1 MDANPTPQQAADLL
15 SQVEANQSQ
24 ARSGDAWPLVT
35 LLFVLS
41 AGLSVGLMAVGI
53 IDDNTTQLIIAG
65 AGLSW
70 LIPALVVYLVKALSW
85 SRRSLAILLTW
96 LGVIIVAFIVGVMAD
111 SFAAGGPIPFIAAG
125 LLWVAAPV
133 LSLLALRR

>member
-1 MDANPTPQQAADLL
+1 MNASPTPQQAADLL
-15 SQVEANQSQ
+15 NQVEANHSQ

-41 AGLSVGLMAVGI
+41 AGLSVGLMAIGI

-70 LIPALVVYLVKALSW
+70 IIPALVVYLVNALSW
-85 SRRSLAILLTW
+85 SRRSTALLLTW
-96 LGVIIVAFIVGVMAD
+96 LGVVVAFIAGVMAD
-111 SFAAGGPIPFIAAG
+111 SFAAGSPIPFIAAG

-133 LSLLALRR
+133 FSLLALRR

>member
-70 LIPALVVYLVKALSW
+70 IIPALVVYLVKALSW

-96 LGVIIVAFIVGVMAD
+96 LGVIIIAFIVGVMAD

>member
-35 LLFVLS
+35 LLFV
-41 AGLSVGLMAVGI
+41 LSVGLMAVGI

-96 LGVIIVAFIVGVMAD
+96 LGVIIVAFVAGVMAD

-125 LLWVAAPV
+125 LLWVAAPIF
-133 LSLLALRR
+133 SLLALRR

>member
-1 MDANPTPQQAADLL
+1 MLF
-15 SQVEANQSQ
+15 
-24 ARSGDAWPLVT
+24 RSWPLVT

-65 AGLSW
+65 AGLGW
-70 LIPALVVYLVKALSW
+70 IIPALVVYLVKALSW

-96 LGVIIVAFIVGVMAD
+96 LGVIMIAFVAGVMAD

-133 LSLLALRR
+133 FSLLALRR

>member
-1 MDANPTPQQAADLL
+1 MNADPTPQQAADLIN
-15 SQVEANQSQ
+15 QVEANQSQ

-41 AGLSVGLMAVGI
+41 AGLSVGLMAIGI

-70 LIPALVVYLVKALSW
+70 IIPALVVYLAKALSW
-85 SRRSLAILLTW
+85 SRRSTALLLTW
-96 LGVIIVAFIVGVMAD
+96 LGVIIVAFIAGVMAD

-133 LSLLALRR
+133 FSLLALRR

>member
-1 MDANPTPQQAADLL
+1 MNANPTPQQAADLL

-24 ARSGDAWPLVT
+24 ARGGDAWPLVT

-41 AGLSVGLMAVGI
+41 AGLSVGLMAIGI

-70 LIPALVVYLVKALSW
+70 IIPALVVYLVKALS
-85 SRRSLAILLTW
+85 
-96 LGVIIVAFIVGVMAD
+96 
-111 SFAAGGPIPFIAAG
+111 
-125 LLWVAAPV
+125 
-133 LSLLALRR
+133 

>member
-1 MDANPTPQQAADLL
+1 MNANPTPQQAADLL
-15 SQVEANQSQ
+15 GQVEANQSQ

-41 AGLSVGLMAVGI
+41 AGLSVGLTAIGI
-53 IDDNTTQLIIAG
+53 IEDNTTQLIIAG

-70 LIPALVVYLVKALSW
+70 LVPALVVYLVKALSW

-96 LGVIIVAFIVGVMAD
+96 LGVIMIAFVAGVMAD
-111 SFAAGGPIPFIAAG
+111 SFAASGPIPFITAG
-125 LLWVAAPV
+125 LLWFAAPIF
-133 LSLLALRR
+133 SLLALRR